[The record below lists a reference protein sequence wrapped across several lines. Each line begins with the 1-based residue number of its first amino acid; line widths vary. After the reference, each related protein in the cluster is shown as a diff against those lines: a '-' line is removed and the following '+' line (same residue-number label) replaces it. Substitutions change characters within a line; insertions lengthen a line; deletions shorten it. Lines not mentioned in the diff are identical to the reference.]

1 MQIRVKLFGT
11 LRRLSRKETP
21 GLWEGDV
28 PVGST
33 INDILSLLGAGLYEA
48 NAAAI
53 NGQPCTL
60 DTVVLEDAE
69 IIIVT
74 PMGGG

>member
-11 LRRLSRKETP
+11 LRRLSLKETP

-28 PVGST
+28 PEGST
-33 INDILSLLGAGLYEA
+33 ISDILSILGAGLYEA

-53 NGQPCTL
+53 NGKPCTL
-60 DTVVLEDAE
+60 DAIVSENAE

>member
-1 MQIRVKLFGT
+1 MKIRVKLFGT
-11 LRRLSRKETP
+11 LRRLSNKETP
-21 GLWEGDV
+21 GYWEGDV
-28 PVGST
+28 LEGST
-33 INDILSLLGAGLYEA
+33 VQDILSYLGAGLYEA

-60 DTVVLEDAE
+60 DTIVSDNAE
-69 IIIVT
+69 IIVVT